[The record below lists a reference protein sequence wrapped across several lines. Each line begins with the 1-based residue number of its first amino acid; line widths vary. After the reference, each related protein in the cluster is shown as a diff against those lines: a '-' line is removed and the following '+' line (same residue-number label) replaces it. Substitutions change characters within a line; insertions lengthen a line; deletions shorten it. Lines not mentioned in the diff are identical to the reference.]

1 MPAPNVSVPYLL
13 GLEMEVTFTAKG
25 YQPGAVLARYVR
37 ANVKG
42 GDYSWCEVGD
52 DRRYDLRQ
60 GLVADD
66 IRVAADKLRGTWPG
80 YVDWPYL

>member
-1 MPAPNVSVPYLL
+1 
-13 GLEMEVTFTAKG
+13 MEVTFTAKG

-42 GDYSWCEVGD
+42 GDYSWCEVGT

-60 GLVADD
+60 GIVAAEELPEP
-66 IRVAADKLRGTWPG
+66 IKAAADKLRGTWPG
-80 YVDWPYL
+80 YVDWPLT